1 MILHHLDRKGGFTC
15 GDTESGITSY
25 AYPGSVNATAA
36 KRNPEAIAARMIL
49 HETECRATHLTM
61 NGQPNT
67 IAYDARN
74 MGILAK

>member
-15 GDTESGITSY
+15 GDTESGITAY
-25 AYPGSVNATAA
+25 AYPGSLNGRAAKRDAAATAA
-36 KRNPEAIAARMIL
+36 YMIK
-49 HETECRATHLTM
+49 HETQCRRDIPTM

-74 MGILAK
+74 MAGLAK